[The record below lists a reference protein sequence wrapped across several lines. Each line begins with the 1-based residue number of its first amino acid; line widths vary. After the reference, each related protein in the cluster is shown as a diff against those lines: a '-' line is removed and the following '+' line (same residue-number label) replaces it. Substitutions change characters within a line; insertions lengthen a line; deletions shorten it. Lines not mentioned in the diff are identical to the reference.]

1 MTIKRSL
8 WLKLS
13 TIQLIILFYLAAVA
27 VSTVLLWLPI
37 VHQPG
42 VELHWIDALFTAA
55 SAISVTGLTVV
66 SIPETFNTFG
76 IVLLIV
82 MMQVGG
88 VGLMM
93 LSTFIWL
100 LVGKKSGFVSGS

>member
-1 MTIKRSL
+1 MAIKRSL

-42 VELHWIDALFTAA
+42 RHHFVFMAR
-55 SAISVTGLTVV
+55 
-66 SIPETFNTFG
+66 PRP
-76 IVLLIV
+76 
-82 MMQVGG
+82 
-88 VGLMM
+88 
-93 LSTFIWL
+93 
-100 LVGKKSGFVSGS
+100 SGER